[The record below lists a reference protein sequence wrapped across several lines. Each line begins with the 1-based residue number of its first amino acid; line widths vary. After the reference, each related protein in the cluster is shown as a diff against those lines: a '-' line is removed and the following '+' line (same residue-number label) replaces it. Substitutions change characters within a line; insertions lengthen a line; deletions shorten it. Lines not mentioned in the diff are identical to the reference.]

1 MWTSLAGT
9 ESLYS
14 GGCAYLP
21 TGCFKISWNINT
33 VINDTAVGTDAFNV
47 KKDWLIRQFVFIIF
61 SLMLQG
67 RVVFSTL
74 FCFCWK
80 LRITKYWQ
88 FANFHQNGC
97 VLKIVNNNRI
107 MWNTYYL
114 VIKLCCNKIG
124 QNQYCALCKVF
135 SKQKRLYFVIPI
147 HLHSQIA
154 VL

>member
-1 MWTSLAGT
+1 MNTSRQGVSKSV
-9 ESLYS
+9 ES
-14 GGCAYLP
+14 
-21 TGCFKISWNINT
+21 INT
-33 VINDTAVGTDAFNV
+33 IINDTAVGTDAFNV
-47 KKDWLIRQFVFIIF
+47 KKDWLIRQFVFINIF
-61 SLMLQG
+61 SNVTGQS
-67 RVVFSTL
+67 RFSAL

-80 LRITKYWQ
+80 LKITKYWQ
-88 FANFHQNGC
+88 FTNFYQNGC
-97 VLKIVNNNRI
+97 ILKTVNNNRI